1 MPRFIAFFGLL
12 SVCKLLA
19 TEPFGMVQ
27 IAHYLSK
34 ENPYVAQALGGTY
47 VAKEK
52 LTYAEGSFDTRL
64 NAKYENKEYPVTS
77 GTYYSVGL
85 EKPTELGV
93 DLSLQYRYAE
103 GTQEYNN
110 IKTGDEGEIL
120 LGAKIPVF
128 SVLNRIDKRRLQLGL
143 AQMDLEKSDFEY
155 REKMR
160 SLYFSVMAGYYAL
173 LYHNERVALMHALL
187 EKVQTR
193 HALLQSRFRE
203 GSASELELT
212 EAAQQVIN
220 RKQRLVSA
228 QMQYQSA
235 LIGFLKYLNL
245 TPEQFS
251 GQYHLPALPESVPF
265 AQSVEASMELALQ
278 NRQDLQIFD
287 TEIRALRLQ
296 HRENEQLKYP
306 ELDVGLYGVH
316 DPKEENGY
324 KVSVTMNF
332 PIEQNRYSG
341 KSEEIRATINMIDAR
356 KQTRLIELRSDLA
369 LLDESARMLLEN
381 IQNTTEELELVRKLE
396 RMEQRKYEL
405 GSGSLFLLNQRE
417 IQTVET
423 KERLLQYR
431 LDYQLTYQTYLRVI
445 NAQMDDAS

>member
-1 MPRFIAFFGLL
+1 MRHFFGLFGL
-12 SVCKLLA
+12 LAFCELLA
-19 TEPFGMVQ
+19 TEPFGVAE
-27 IAHYLSK
+27 IAHYLNRD
-34 ENPYVAQALGGTY
+34 NPYVAQALGGTY

-52 LTYAEGSFDTRL
+52 LTYAEGGFDTRL

-93 DLSLQYRYAE
+93 DLSLMYRYAD

-110 IKTGDEGEIL
+110 IKTGEDGEVL

-128 SVLNRIDKRRLQLGL
+128 SVLNGIDKRRLQLGL
-143 AQMDLEKSDFEY
+143 AQMDFEKSDFEY
-155 REKMR
+155 QEKMR
-160 SLYFSVMAGYYAL
+160 SLHFSVMTGYYAL
-173 LYHNERVALMHALL
+173 LYHKERLGMLRSLL

-193 HALLQSRFRE
+193 YALLQSRFKE

-212 EAAQQVIN
+212 EAEQQVIN

-228 QMQYQSA
+228 EMNYKRA
-235 LIGFLKYLNL
+235 LNGFVKYLNL
-245 TPEQFS
+245 SPEQF
-251 GQYHLPALPESVPF
+251 GAQYHLPALPESVPLGK
-265 AQSVEASMELALQ
+265 SVDASMALALE

-287 TEIRALRLQ
+287 NEIRALHLR
-296 HRENEQLKYP
+296 HRENELLKYP

-316 DPKEENGY
+316 DPNDDNGY
-324 KVSVTMNF
+324 KVSVSMNF

-341 KSEEIRATINMIDAR
+341 KSEEIRAHIKMVDAQ
-356 KQTRLIELRSDLA
+356 KQTRLIELRSDLTV
-369 LLDESARMLLEN
+369 LDDSARMLLEN
-381 IQNTTEELELVRKLE
+381 IQNSKEELALVRKLE
-396 RMEQRKYEL
+396 AMEQRKYEL

-423 KERLLQYR
+423 QERLLQYR

-445 NAQMDDAS
+445 NAQMDDA